1 MATEIL
7 LLADVKDLGAEGD
20 VVTVADGYARN
31 HLLPGNLAAPVTK
44 EARARLA
51 KIREERIASHESEL
65 ASARE
70 LAAQIAGIS
79 CTVAVK
85 TGEGEKMYGSVT
97 ALDIAEQ
104 ARQQGVE
111 FDRHMLQIEAP
122 IKELGVYDIPVKL
135 HPEVQTTLKV
145 WIVEE

>member
-7 LLADVKDLGAEGD
+7 LLADVKKLGAEGD

-31 HLLPGNLAAPVTK
+31 YLLPASLAAPVTK

-51 KIREERIASHESEL
+51 KIREERIAAGEAEL

-70 LAAQIAGIS
+70 LAAQLAGVS
-79 CTVAVK
+79 CTIPVR

-97 ALDIAEQ
+97 ALDIANQ
-104 ARQQGVE
+104 AREQGVE
-111 FDRHMLQIEAP
+111 LDRHTLQLEAP
-122 IKELGVYDIPVKL
+122 IKELGVYDIPVRL
-135 HPEVQTTLKV
+135 HPEVATTLKV